1 MDPILRM
8 WVRDYGVFH
17 KNISGRPVSGV
28 VRGCLDLINHLGMA
42 IFLDSGCIKNG
53 EAVSI

>member
-1 MDPILRM
+1 M

-42 IFLDSGCIKNG
+42 IFLDSGCIENG
-53 EAVSI
+53 KAVSI